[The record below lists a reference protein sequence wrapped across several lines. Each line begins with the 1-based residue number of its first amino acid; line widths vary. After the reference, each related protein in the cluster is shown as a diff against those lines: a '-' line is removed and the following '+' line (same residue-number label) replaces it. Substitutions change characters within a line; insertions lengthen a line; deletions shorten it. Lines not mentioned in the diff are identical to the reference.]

1 MLRDSA
7 GLSCT
12 ITFSHGTLASLNTSM
27 QSDSS
32 NRVVSGWSKE
42 VIPGRLNGSR
52 DQSERPGRFSG
63 ITQVMDS
70 LS

>member
-1 MLRDSA
+1 M
-7 GLSCT
+7 
-12 ITFSHGTLASLNTSM
+12 TFSHGTFTSLNTSM

-32 NRVVSGWSKE
+32 KRVVSGRSKE
-42 VIPGRLNGSR
+42 FMPGRLNGSR
-52 DQSERPGRFSG
+52 DQSVRPGRLNG